1 MNTGLLNSFASMV
14 KGSILVADAIKAAL
28 SKFEGQSPSDDQVLV
43 AISEVVFTVALN
55 KDARQTVSC
64 YLVQIYANHL
74 FISDPTLEF
83 GTCMRIARRE
93 IDELL
98 SFTALDRIAKSVW
111 GRRDQFLDLWTRF
124 AEDIEADP
132 QSSTYILQRVVV
144 DTVQLLEA
152 A

>member
-98 SFTALDRIAKSVW
+98 SFTVLDRIAKYVW
-111 GRRDQFLDLWTRF
+111 GRREQFLMLWTVF
-124 AEDIEADP
+124 AENSAAHPESTSDILGATLIE
-132 QSSTYILQRVVV
+132 SI
-144 DTVQLLEA
+144 QLLEA

>member
-28 SKFEGQSPSDDQVLV
+28 SKFEGQPPSDDQVLV

-98 SFTALDRIAKSVW
+98 SFTVLDRIAKYVW
-111 GRRDQFLDLWTRF
+111 GRREQFLMLWTVF
-124 AEDIEADP
+124 AENSAAHPESTSDILGATLIE
-132 QSSTYILQRVVV
+132 SI
-144 DTVQLLEA
+144 QLLEA

>member
-98 SFTALDRIAKSVW
+98 SFSVLDRIAKYVW
-111 GRRDQFLDLWTRF
+111 EHREQFLMLWTVF
-124 AEDIEADP
+124 AENSAAHPESTSDILGATLIE
-132 QSSTYILQRVVV
+132 SI
-144 DTVQLLEA
+144 QLLEA

>member
-98 SFTALDRIAKSVW
+98 SFSVLDRIAKYVW
-111 GRRDQFLDLWTRF
+111 EHREQFLMLWTVF
-124 AEDIEADP
+124 AENSAAHPESTSDILGATLTE
-132 QSSTYILQRVVV
+132 SI
-144 DTVQLLEA
+144 QLLEA

>member
-28 SKFEGQSPSDDQVLV
+28 SKFEGQPPSDDQVLV

-98 SFTALDRIAKSVW
+98 SFSVLDRIAKYVW
-111 GRRDQFLDLWTRF
+111 EHREQFLMLWTVF
-124 AEDIEADP
+124 AENSAAHPESTSDILGATLIE
-132 QSSTYILQRVVV
+132 SI
-144 DTVQLLEA
+144 QLLEA

>member
-28 SKFEGQSPSDDQVLV
+28 SKFEGQPPSDDQVLV

-55 KDARQTVSC
+55 NDARQTVSC

-98 SFTALDRIAKSVW
+98 SFSVLDRIAKYVW
-111 GRRDQFLDLWTRF
+111 EHREQFIMLWTVF
-124 AEDIEADP
+124 AENSAAHPESTSDILGATLIE
-132 QSSTYILQRVVV
+132 SI
-144 DTVQLLEA
+144 QLLEA

>member
-98 SFTALDRIAKSVW
+98 SFSVLDRIAKYVW
-111 GRRDQFLDLWTRF
+111 EHREQFIMLWTVF
-124 AEDIEADP
+124 AENSAAHPESTSDILGATLIE
-132 QSSTYILQRVVV
+132 SI
-144 DTVQLLEA
+144 QLLEA

>member
-98 SFTALDRIAKSVW
+98 SFTVLDRIAKYVW
-111 GRRDQFLDLWTRF
+111 EHREQFLMLWTVF
-124 AEDIEADP
+124 AENSAAHPESTSDILGATLIE
-132 QSSTYILQRVVV
+132 SI
-144 DTVQLLEA
+144 QLLEA